1 MSIVVVGSLNMDYVM
16 QVERLPQRGE
26 TIFATGYSTA
36 AGGKGANQ
44 AVAAARAGSQV
55 CMIGRVG
62 SDVAGR
68 ALVRGLKEA
77 GVDTS
82 RVEEDAMEPTGSAYI
97 TVDRRGA
104 NTIVVNRGANF
115 ALRPS
120 HVLAAEGLIREANA
134 VVVQLETPMNVVAQA
149 LELAKKH
156 GAAAV
161 LNPAPMVPLSREMLA
176 FADWLIPNET
186 EAASLLRLLDLCG
199 EADEER
205 RNDES
210 GGEYAKDVARRLA
223 GATGANVVVTL
234 GEEGCV
240 YAGPLN
246 RGGLAFPAYR
256 VDAVDTTGAGDAFV
270 GALACGLDA
279 TSGGPVD
286 IAKLISFA
294 QATAAVAAT
303 SLGAQ
308 PSMPVRARVE
318 EFLLEREGGGGCER

>member
-16 QVERLPQRGE
+16 QVGRLPQRGE
-26 TIFATGYSTA
+26 TIFAAGYSAA

-44 AVAAARAGSQV
+44 AVAAARVGSQV

-62 SDVAGR
+62 ADAAGR
-68 ALVRGLKEA
+68 ALVRSLEEA

-82 RVEEDAMEPTGSAYI
+82 RVGEDAMEPTGSAYI

-115 ALRPS
+115 ALKPS
-120 HVLAAEGLIREANA
+120 HVLAAEGLIRGANA
-134 VVVQLETPMNVVAQA
+134 VVVQLETPMTVVAQA
-149 LELAKKH
+149 LELAKRH

-161 LNPAPMVPLSREMLA
+161 LNPAPMVPLSRETLA

-186 EAASLLRLLDLCG
+186 EASSLLRLLDLWG
-199 EADEER
+199 EADEDR
-205 RNDES
+205 L
-210 GGEYAKDVARRLA
+210 GGEYAKDVATRLA
-223 GATGANVVVTL
+223 DATGANVVVTL

-240 YAGPLN
+240 YAGPLD
-246 RGGLAFPAYR
+246 RGGLVFPAYR

-279 TSGGPVD
+279 SSGGLVD

-294 QATAAVAAT
+294 QATAAVSTT

-308 PSMPVRARVE
+308 PSMPVRARVQ
-318 EFLLEREGGGGCER
+318 EFLLEREGGGGHGR